1 MIELMNQYKISFTA
15 PYDSKDYL
23 TVFDVDEKKL
33 EEARKSISQE
43 LKKQKLNE
51 KEFESR
57 LNDELGKIQSVNTKM
72 IKLDW
77 QDKIALANMDALKE
91 ELVNMVRKKR
101 DSGKDSFELTPEKAN
116 KLHDDRA
123 YTACMLS
130 YSLMCERRKNITQ
143 RKRPQESTQSLLS
156 KLSIN
161 QPKRI
166 SSFSKTI

>member
-1 MIELMNQYKISFTA
+1 MSPSAYKSEMYEAMIELMNQDKISFTA

-123 YTACMLS
+123 LNRIGYFVI
-130 YSLMCERRKNITQ
+130 KVD
-143 RKRPQESTQSLLS
+143 
-156 KLSIN
+156 KLQTGN
-161 QPKRI
+161 
-166 SSFSKTI
+166 FL

>member
-1 MIELMNQYKISFTA
+1 MSPSAYKSEMYEAMIELMNQDKISFTA

-91 ELVNMVRKKR
+91 VV
-101 DSGKDSFELTPEKAN
+101 
-116 KLHDDRA
+116 
-123 YTACMLS
+123 
-130 YSLMCERRKNITQ
+130 
-143 RKRPQESTQSLLS
+143 
-156 KLSIN
+156 
-161 QPKRI
+161 
-166 SSFSKTI
+166 

>member
-1 MIELMNQYKISFTA
+1 MIT
-15 PYDSKDYL
+15 KDILRYL
-23 TVFDVDEKKL
+23 TLTKNKIKKEKEK
-33 EEARKSISQE
+33 ISQE

-72 IKLDW
+72 IKLNW
-77 QDKIALANMDALKE
+77 QDEIALANMDALKE

-101 DSGKDSFELTPEKAN
+101 ESGKDSFELTPEKVN

-130 YSLMCERRKNITQ
+130 FALMYERRKTITQ
-143 RKRPQESTQSLLS
+143 RKRPKENTQSLLS

-161 QPKRI
+161 QPKRF
-166 SSFSKTI
+166 SSFR